1 LEHVARVHDAGR
13 VDCDA
18 SFVNVPDDAFFVD
31 QEGGAISEA
40 LLLIKDAVVFYHG
53 AFEIAEDRKCYL
65 NLFCKFAVGGDAVNT
80 EAEYLSVVGFE
91 FGDIS
96 LIRLQF
102 LRSTAGEC
110 QHINRQHD
118 VFLTFEIAQL
128 VRLSVSGAKREIGG
142 RVTNLQICFDWRL
155 LAQCDHAKDGK
166 QYEGC
171 QQSFVHSLVP

>member
-1 LEHVARVHDAGR
+1 MLEHVTSFNNSSRIDRHV
-13 VDCDA
+13 

-102 LRSTAGEC
+102 LRSTTCES
-110 QHINRQHD
+110 QYVNRKYD
-118 VFLTFEIAQL
+118 VFLAFEIAQL
-128 VRLSVSGAKREIGG
+128 VSLSIGG
-142 RVTNLQICFDWRL
+142 TQRKLRSLVTDFQVCFRWSWL
-155 LAQCDHAKDGK
+155 LGQCDNTEHSK
-166 QYEGC
+166 QQEGC
-171 QQSFVHSLVP
+171 E

>member
-1 LEHVARVHDAGR
+1 LEHVAGVHDAGR

-18 SFVNVPDDAFFVD
+18 SFVDVPDDAFFVD

-40 LLLIKDAVVFYHG
+40 LLLIKDAVVFHHG

-102 LRSTAGEC
+102 LRSTTGEC

-118 VFLTFEIAQL
+118 VFLAFEIAKL
-128 VRLSVSGAKREIGG
+128 VRLSVSSAKREVGS
-142 RVTNLQICFDWRL
+142 RVTDLQVCFGWSWL
-155 LAQCDHAKDGK
+155 LGQCSNAKHG
-166 QYEGC
+166 E
-171 QQSFVHSLVP
+171 